1 MGCGLL
7 GWRSEIMNTI
17 LVPLN
22 LVSFVPRTVE
32 DVLCAALKTLNWP
45 VQSVQGH
52 DWLAQEPMPPG
63 RPMILAIG
71 SNHFPR
77 DRLLANLRDQWIT
90 PALVVIADDY
100 TLWDAELLAYCREI
114 LRWPCQEKELSLRL
128 ARGCE
133 GAALP
138 QVSPHTLTF
147 RDEFASLNLIGQ
159 SPAFLNALELIKA
172 LSQCEAPV
180 LIEGETGTGK
190 EMAARAIH
198 YLGLRQDYPF
208 IPVNC
213 GTLSD
218 TLLENELF
226 GHERG
231 AYTDA
236 KEAQAGLVAQAH
248 QGTLFLDEVES
259 LYPKAQVALLRFL
272 QTQEYRPLGSRSL
285 KQADVRVIAAS
296 NEDLVALVKRGYFR
310 QDLLFRLNV
319 IPLFLPPLRE
329 RSGDIELL
337 ATHFL
342 YQYSLKYRRS
352 PQAFHPATLAWMKNY
367 PWPGNVRELEN
378 FVHRALLL
386 SKGPLI
392 LPLPTQRLPSIGSEN
407 NPQFE
412 SSSDYRENFNEAK
425 AQAISHFEKQ
435 YLQWLM
441 AECHGNISLAAKR
454 AGKERSALGKLL
466 KKYQIGRAFSIKG
479 EGT

>member
-1 MGCGLL
+1 
-7 GWRSEIMNTI
+7 MNTTP
-17 LVPLN
+17 VPLN
-22 LVSFVPRTVE
+22 LVSFVSRAVE
-32 DVLCAALKTLNWP
+32 DILCTALKALNRP

-52 DWLAQEPMPPG
+52 DWLAQALMLPG
-63 RPMILAIG
+63 TPIVLAIG

-77 DRLLANLRDQWIT
+77 DRLLSSLREQWIT
-90 PALVVIADDY
+90 PALVVIADDKAP
-100 TLWDAELLAYCREI
+100 WDAELLAYCREI
-114 LRWPCQEKELSLRL
+114 LRWPCQGKELSLRL

-133 GAALP
+133 GIMPP
-138 QVSPHTLTF
+138 QVSPHPLVF
-147 RDEFASLNLIGQ
+147 RDELASLNLIGQ

-172 LSQCEAPV
+172 LSECEAPV

-198 YLGLRQDYPF
+198 YLGLRQDHPF
-208 IPVNC
+208 IPINC
-213 GTLSD
+213 GALSD

-236 KEAQAGLVAQAH
+236 KEAQLGLVAQAH

-259 LYPKAQVALLRFL
+259 LSPKAQVALLRFL
-272 QTQEYRPLGSRSL
+272 QNQEYRPLGSRSL
-285 KQADVRVIAAS
+285 KQADVRVISAS
-296 NEDLVALVKRGYFR
+296 NEDLEALVRRGNFR

-319 IPLFLPPLRE
+319 MPLFLPPLRE
-329 RSGDIELL
+329 RSGDIESL

-342 YQYSLKYRRS
+342 YQYSLKYCRS
-352 PQAFHPATLAWMKNY
+352 PQAFHPTTLVWMKNY

-392 LPLPTQRLPSIGSEN
+392 PLPPQRLPSIGSEN
-407 NPQFE
+407 NPPLE
-412 SSSDYRENFNEAK
+412 SPGGYRGSFNQAK
-425 AQAISHFEKQ
+425 TQVIAHFEKQ
-435 YLQWLM
+435 YLECLM

-454 AGKERSALGKLL
+454 AGKERRTFGKLL
-466 KKYQIGRAFSIKG
+466 KKYQINRAFYIKSKDI
-479 EGT
+479 